1 MPAGD
6 GTGPRGM
13 GLMSGRAAGFC
24 AGFGMP
30 GYANSMPGRGFGL
43 GFGRGGGFAG
53 RGGRGGGGGGRGWRN
68 VFHATGLPGWAR
80 AGAPVGSVP
89 YAATRGPEQEI
100 AALKQQ
106 AERLDDVL
114 AGIRGRLQE
123 LEAKPTEK

>member
-13 GLMSGRAAGFC
+13 GQKSGRAAGFC

-30 GYANSMPGRGFGL
+30 GYENPMPGRGVGV
-43 GFGRGGGFAG
+43 GFGRCGGFAG
-53 RGGRGGGGGGRGWRN
+53 RGGRGGGGRGWRN

-80 AGAPVGSVP
+80 AGLPIGCVP
-89 YAATRGPEQEI
+89 YSAALGPEQEL

-106 AERLDDVL
+106 AERLDSVRE
-114 AGIRGRLQE
+114 GIRQRLQE
-123 LEAKPTEK
+123 LEAKPAEK

>member
-13 GLMSGRAAGFC
+13 GPLSGRAAGFC

-30 GYANSMPGRGFGL
+30 GYENPMPGRGFGV
-43 GFGRGGGFAG
+43 GCGRGGGFAG

-80 AGAPVGSVP
+80 AGLPVGCVP
-89 YAATRGPEQEI
+89 YNAVCGPEQEL
-100 AALKQQ
+100 AVLKQQ
-106 AERLDDVL
+106 AERLDSVRES
-114 AGIRGRLQE
+114 IRQRLQE
-123 LEAKPTEK
+123 IEAKPAEK